1 MFCSSSSSSSSSCC
15 FPLLPCYGTSHTAL
29 EVIVLGETGGVL
41 YSDLR
46 AKGG

>member
-1 MFCSSSSSSSSSCC
+1 MFCSSSSSSSCC
-15 FPLLPCYGTSHTAL
+15 FPLLPCFGTSHTAL
-29 EVIVLGETGGVL
+29 EVIVLGETGGGGL